1 MSDQEKWRDRYLQLA
16 EQLDN
21 EEKRRQ
27 DAERELLRLISRL
40 CVATAGLDP
49 LLDPHLSRLRKAV
62 KNGTPERVI
71 EQAQELGDALL
82 KAQDDRGQGDL
93 FERLLARSSLSSKQ
107 LKSALKLW
115 RRLAE
120 APGRA
125 DERQLDEL
133 AALLFGEQPAEARQD
148 TAREAGSSLLGRLLH
163 RGGQS
168 DPNALLREVIDA
180 IDWPADMRQRVDA
193 LREQLAEGAPR
204 DAWVEVVRQIGNMA
218 ATALD
223 RAHRDAEASSVFLAQ
238 LSERLEALDHYMVGD
253 SERRRASRESGMRL
267 GRAVSSEVGGLSA
280 SMDENQGL
288 AQLREQVIQALDRI
302 QQHVATHL
310 KDEAQ
315 RDVQAEQQAA
325 LLKRQLEALEREAF
339 ELRRQVEETRQQA
352 MRDPLTGLPNRRA
365 FEARIDEE
373 LARWR
378 RFGTPLALVVFDVDD
393 FKQIND
399 VFGHKAGD
407 RALALIGK
415 ILAESLRETDF
426 IARYGGEEIVG
437 LLPGADGEAALKV
450 ADMMRRQVEQ
460 AGMHS
465 HNKPVKITLSGGV
478 AVAGPGETAE
488 QLFERADQ
496 AMYQAKRAGKNRC
509 VLADPPAGAE
519 AHSA

>member
-16 EQLDN
+16 EQLDG

-27 DAERELLRLISRL
+27 EAERELLRLISRL
-40 CVATAGLDP
+40 CVATTGLDP

-62 KNGTPERVI
+62 KKGTPERLI

-82 KAQDDRGQGDL
+82 KAQDDRVQGDL
-93 FERLLARSSLSSKQ
+93 FERLLARTSLSSKQ
-107 LKSALKLW
+107 LKPALKLW

-120 APGRA
+120 A
-125 DERQLDEL
+125 
-133 AALLFGEQPAEARQD
+133 RQD
-148 TAREAGSSLLGRLLH
+148 TTREAGSGLLGRLLH

-180 IDWPADMRQRVDA
+180 IDWPDDMRQRVDA

-204 DAWVEVVRQIGNMA
+204 DAWVEVVREIGNMA

-238 LSERLEALDHYMVGD
+238 LSERLEALDDYMLGD
-253 SERRRASRESGMRL
+253 SERRRPSRESGMRL

-280 SMDENQGL
+280 RMEENQGL
-288 AQLREQVIQALDRI
+288 AQLREQVIQTLDRI
-302 QQHVATHL
+302 QQHVATHI

-325 LLKRQLEALEREAF
+325 LMKRQLEALEREAF
-339 ELRRQVEETRQQA
+339 DLRRQVEETRQQA

-426 IARYGGEEIVG
+426 LARYGGEEIVG

-519 AHSA
+519 VRSA